1 MMHALKKSLLFLLVF
16 LLVGTPFSSFAQ
28 STAPVRVKD
37 TDQLLRVLRQKVQAQ
52 YDVPAHDVLLLW
64 NDVELPE
71 KLKKFGQGAVLEV
84 HDADLA
90 NAAKRKSFSFKV
102 MAGDTY
108 KGRIPVRLT
117 VDGWIDVYKAA
128 VPIPKG
134 QALPLTGVEAVRT
147 KISALP
153 FQYLRSPF
161 RIEDFTAL
169 QDIPQGQILQ
179 PTMLRERL
187 MMKSGDEVRVIL
199 INEGIRLV
207 TKGEAMAAASRNQQ
221 VRVKILI
228 GNNKIVQALVTDDH
242 EVTIRVN

>member
-1 MMHALKKSLLFLLVF
+1 MHALKKGFLFPLVF
-16 LLVGTPFSSFAQ
+16 LLLGITFSSFAQ
-28 STAPVRVKD
+28 STAPVKVKE
-37 TDQLLRVLRQKVQAQ
+37 TDQMLRILRQKVQAQ
-52 YDVPAHDVLLLW
+52 YDIPAHDVLLLW
-64 NDVELPE
+64 NDVELQD
-71 KLKKFGQGAVLEV
+71 KLKKFGQGASLEI
-84 HDADLA
+84 HDADLG

-117 VDGWIDVYKAA
+117 IDGWIDVYKTVAPVA
-128 VPIPKG
+128 KG
-134 QALPLTGVEAVRT
+134 QPLPVTGVEAVRT
-147 KISALP
+147 KISELP

-161 RIEDFTAL
+161 RIEDFMAL

-199 INEGIRLV
+199 INEGIRLT
-207 TKGEAMAAASRNQQ
+207 TKGEALASASRNQQ
-221 VRVKILI
+221 VRVKLLI